1 MLELQERRDTVARHM
16 DSCILAMQNVRFDLL
31 RLRSADAGQAMGDL
45 TQATMQARALSK
57 EVDYAISAANEVR
70 DAML

>member
-1 MLELQERRDTVARHM
+1 M

-57 EVDYAISAANEVR
+57 EVDYAIIAANEVR